1 MTGTPSSAGTVALVL
16 LAGASLSLQNLIL
29 SAMVARGLG
38 QITALALNSAVGLV
52 LLVGVNLALL
62 GPGVVPLV
70 AHAWRWW
77 FILPGL
83 LGTFAVFALL
93 TGYTKVGAA
102 TPTVA
107 LIAGQVLTAL
117 VLDLAGLTVRP
128 GALTPAGWAGIA
140 LFVVGGALFLYARS
154 S

>member
-1 MTGTPSSAGTVALVL
+1 ML
-16 LAGASLSLQNLIL
+16 L
-29 SAMVARGLG
+29 
-38 QITALALNSAVGLV
+38 
-52 LLVGVNLALL
+52 
-62 GPGVVPLV
+62 LV

-93 TGYTKVGAA
+93 TGYTRLGAA

-117 VLDLAGLTVRP
+117 LLDLAGLTLRP

-140 LFVVGGALFLYARS
+140 LFVVGAALFLYSRNS
-154 S
+154 